1 MSAVAT
7 SVVAVCPVDILTP
20 DLGVAALVDGDQVAL
35 FLLSDGR
42 VFAVQNCD
50 PFSGAQV
57 MSRGITGSRGDE
69 PTIAS
74 PVYKQVFSLVT
85 GECLNAQDSEPR
97 PGLNPHLVTYP
108 VTVDNGQVH
117 LHLASRL

>member
-1 MSAVAT
+1 MSGVTMGAVE
-7 SVVAVCPVDILTP
+7 VCPLDVLAP
-20 DLGVAALVDGDQVAL
+20 DLGVAALVDGEQVAL
-35 FLLSDGR
+35 FRLSDGR
-42 VFAVQNCD
+42 LFAVQNQD
-50 PFSGAQV
+50 PFSGAYV

-85 GECLNAQDSEPR
+85 GECLNAQDGEPR
-97 PGLNPHLVTYP
+97 PGLSPHLVTYP

-117 LHLASRL
+117 LHLASRS